1 VPAEG
6 SSQREVLARLL
17 DRKGGMTVDELAG
30 SMGLSR
36 TAINQHA
43 VELERGGYVRR
54 TTARRTG
61 GRPGRVYVLTDAGAN
76 LFPKKYS
83 WFSALLL
90 QSLREQMGEER
101 VGAYMH
107 DLGVRMS
114 AVAIPRLIGKTRIE
128 RIVEIVKIM
137 NEAGFAAKVTAPDGE
152 DRIPRI
158 ECKNCVYHDLSKNF
172 PEVCRFDLG
181 FLGGLM
187 GAEVEHQECMQRGG
201 EACRFRFVPPA

>member
-1 VPAEG
+1 MPAEG
-6 SSQREVLARLL
+6 SSQREMLAQLL
-17 DRKGGMTVDELAG
+17 DRKGGMTVDELAA
-30 SMGLSR
+30 SLGLSR

-43 VELERGGYVRR
+43 VALEGAGYVRK
-54 TTARRTG
+54 TSARRTG
-61 GRPGRVYVLTDAGAN
+61 GRPGRVYVLTDIGTN

-90 QSLREQMGEER
+90 QSLREQLGEGG
-101 VGAYMH
+101 VGDYMH

-114 AVAIPRLIGKTRIE
+114 AAAIPRLIGKTRTE
-128 RIVEIVKIM
+128 RIVEIVRIM
-137 NEAGFAAKVTAPDGE
+137 NETGFMARVIGPEDG
-152 DRIPRI
+152 DKIPRI
-158 ECKNCVYHDLSKNF
+158 ECKNCVYHDLSREF

-187 GAEVEHQECMQRGG
+187 GASVEHQECMQRGG